1 MKEKFL
7 FFICSIIG
15 FLPDSSAQIELVYD
29 NMVYDKRVQTVL
41 LSKAGVDDR
50 YPIITL
56 NTSEQLELGFD
67 ILGNK
72 NEYFQYTLIHCDASW
87 NPTPL
92 NQNDYL
98 RGVTFDNINDF
109 RYSTNTYVKYVHYS
123 LLLPNDNMRI
133 LIAGNYL
140 LKVYRN
146 FDEEDLI
153 LTRRM
158 LVLNNQV
165 TIDARVQPS
174 TLAQYRFTKQ
184 EVTFNVGYK
193 GFNIINPFNDVKVQ
207 IMQNGRWDNTITDIK
222 PQFVQD
228 NVLQYNNF
236 EQAMF
241 SGSNEFRFF
250 DFRSIRLT
258 SPNVRTKT
266 FDSLYHII
274 LNTDESRGSNQYLQ
288 YIDNN
293 GRRLIANRDG
303 NDARYDGDY
312 AWVNFYLSVLTPPQD
327 KEVYIFG
334 EFSDWKLLPQYKMR
348 YNKARS
354 RYDLEALLK
363 QGRYEYLYAIKDT
376 ETGKPDELYFEGG
389 HANTENEYVILIYHK
404 HIQYKYDELVG
415 AKRFKTQF

>member
-1 MKEKFL
+1 MKERFWL
-7 FFICSIIG
+7 FICSIIG

-29 NMVYDKRVQTVL
+29 NMVYDNRVQTVL

-56 NTSEQLELGFD
+56 NTAEQLELGFD

-109 RYSTNTYVKYVHYS
+109 RYSTNTYIKYVHYS
-123 LLLPNDNMRI
+123 LLLPNDNMKI

-165 TIDARVQPS
+165 TIDAKVQPS

-184 EVTFNVGYK
+184 EITFNVGYK

-207 IMQNGRWDNTITDIK
+207 IMQNGRWDNTISDIK

-236 EQAMF
+236 EQVLF

-274 LNTDESRGSNQYLQ
+274 LNTDESRGSNQYVQ

-327 KEVYIFG
+327 KEVYVFG
-334 EFSDWKLLPQYKMR
+334 EFSDWKLLPQYRMR
-348 YNKARS
+348 YNKA
-354 RYDLEALLK
+354 DMIWKHCLNKA
-363 QGRYEYLYAIKDT
+363 GM
-376 ETGKPDELYFEGG
+376 
-389 HANTENEYVILIYHK
+389 NIYM
-404 HIQYKYDELVG
+404 Q
-415 AKRFKTQF
+415 

>member
-1 MKEKFL
+1 
-7 FFICSIIG
+7 
-15 FLPDSSAQIELVYD
+15 
-29 NMVYDKRVQTVL
+29 
-41 LSKAGVDDR
+41 
-50 YPIITL
+50 
-56 NTSEQLELGFD
+56 
-67 ILGNK
+67 
-72 NEYFQYTLIHCDASW
+72 
-87 NPTPL
+87 
-92 NQNDYL
+92 
-98 RGVTFDNINDF
+98 
-109 RYSTNTYVKYVHYS
+109 
-123 LLLPNDNMRI
+123 
-133 LIAGNYL
+133 
-140 LKVYRN
+140 
-146 FDEEDLI
+146 
-153 LTRRM
+153 
-158 LVLNNQV
+158 
-165 TIDARVQPS
+165 
-174 TLAQYRFTKQ
+174 
-184 EVTFNVGYK
+184 
-193 GFNIINPFNDVKVQ
+193 
-207 IMQNGRWDNTITDIK
+207 MQNGRWDNTITDIK

-236 EQAMF
+236 EQAIF

-258 SPNVRTKT
+258 SLNVRTKT

-274 LNTDESRGSNQYLQ
+274 LNTDESRSSNQYVQ